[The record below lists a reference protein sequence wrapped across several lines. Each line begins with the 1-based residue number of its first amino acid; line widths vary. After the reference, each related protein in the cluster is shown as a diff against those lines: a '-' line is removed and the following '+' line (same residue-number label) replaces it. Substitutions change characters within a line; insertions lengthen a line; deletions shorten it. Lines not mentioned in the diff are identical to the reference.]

1 MDLPSPKWEPRSGAI
16 PPVMTIGSST
26 LGLYGRRRIDHI
38 ALNEDWKAEAL
49 EVISNIH
56 GESKLPDHFGVVA
69 DLSVLSLR
77 KRRRCCYRPLSR
89 TGAERRPDRIQTKS
103 SQRTNFPQ
111 HRGAGTSPRA
121 QPLTESKYVLAVR
134 V

>member
-1 MDLPSPKWEPRSGAI
+1 MDLPSPKWEPRIGAI

-26 LGLYGRRRIDHI
+26 LGLYGRTRIDHI

-56 GESKLPDHFGVVA
+56 GESKLSDHFGVVA

-77 KRRRCCYRPLSR
+77 
-89 TGAERRPDRIQTKS
+89 
-103 SQRTNFPQ
+103 
-111 HRGAGTSPRA
+111 
-121 QPLTESKYVLAVR
+121 
-134 V
+134 

>member
-1 MDLPSPKWEPRSGAI
+1 
-16 PPVMTIGSST
+16 MTIGSST

-69 DLSVLSLR
+69 DLSVLSL
-77 KRRRCCYRPLSR
+77 
-89 TGAERRPDRIQTKS
+89 Q
-103 SQRTNFPQ
+103 
-111 HRGAGTSPRA
+111 
-121 QPLTESKYVLAVR
+121 
-134 V
+134 